1 LKEVPEMAARNRHES
16 LTWGMLILILGVLLQ
31 IHYLRP
37 ELEILR
43 NLWKFWP
50 VLLIVAGLNRLFRY
64 FTARGAAGGE
74 PPR

>member
-1 LKEVPEMAARNRHES
+1 MAARTRHES

-37 ELEILR
+37 ELHILR

-64 FTARGAAGGE
+64 FSLRGAAGGE

>member
-1 LKEVPEMAARNRHES
+1 MAARNRYES
-16 LTWGMLILILGVLLQ
+16 LTWGLLILILGVLLQ

-37 ELEILR
+37 ELHILR

-50 VLLIVAGLNRLFRY
+50 ILLIVAGLNRVVRY
-64 FTARGAAGGE
+64 FSTSGIPGAE